1 MRPFFPFPMLP
12 LICFIIW
19 RLCSNC
25 FSRRL
30 TSWTVVPEPFAMRRL
45 RGGVISII
53 QMLENLKAQRDKI
66 NQDIE
71 EGYQIRE
78 KIQQQLNLLGEQ
90 LQKVTDDL
98 EQKQTVLNIYDK
110 ILNES
115 DSAYTKIVQSTQALY
130 NMVKNEEKKFGYN
143 NQ

>member
-1 MRPFFPFPMLP
+1 MKATNDNNLNDTMMN
-12 LICFIIW
+12 IMQ
-19 RLCSNC
+19 
-25 FSRRL
+25 
-30 TSWTVVPEPFAMRRL
+30 T
-45 RGGVISII
+45 
-53 QMLENLKAQRDKI
+53 LENLKAQRDKI
-66 NQDIE
+66 TQDIE
-71 EGYQIRE
+71 DGYQIRE

-115 DSAYTKIVQSTQALY
+115 DSAYSKIVQSTQALY
-130 NMVKNEEKKFGYN
+130 NMVKNEEKKFVYK

>member
-1 MRPFFPFPMLP
+1 MSSA
-12 LICFIIW
+12 IINFIINKF
-19 RLCSNC
+19 LVN
-25 FSRRL
+25 FL
-30 TSWTVVPEPFAMRRL
+30 EIDATKTN
-45 RGGVISII
+45 ISLIKGAI
-53 QMLENLKAQRDKI
+53 KFENLKIKRDKI

-71 EGYQIRE
+71 EGYQLRE
-78 KIQQQLNLLGEQ
+78 KIQQQLNLYGEQ

-115 DSAYTKIVQSTQALY
+115 DSAYSKIVQSTQALY
-130 NMVKNEEKKFGYN
+130 NMVKNEEKKFGYQ

>member
-1 MRPFFPFPMLP
+1 MKTKEIATKGNLNDTM
-12 LICFIIW
+12 
-19 RLCSNC
+19 
-25 FSRRL
+25 
-30 TSWTVVPEPFAMRRL
+30 
-45 RGGVISII
+45 ISIV
-53 QMLENLKAQRDKI
+53 QTLENLKEQREKI

-71 EGYQIRE
+71 EGYLMRE
-78 KIQQQLNLLGEQ
+78 KIQQQLNLYGEQ

-115 DSAYTKIVQSTQALY
+115 DSAYSKIVQSTQALY
-130 NMVKNEEKKFGYN
+130 NMVKNEEKKFGYK

>member
-1 MRPFFPFPMLP
+1 MKGKE
-12 LICFIIW
+12 
-19 RLCSNC
+19 N
-25 FSRRL
+25 L
-30 TSWTVVPEPFAMRRL
+30 TKANLNETMT
-45 RGGVISII
+45 SII
-53 QMLENLKAQRDKI
+53 QMLENLKNQRDKI

-71 EGYQIRE
+71 EGYQITE

-115 DSAYTKIVQSTQALY
+115 DSAYSKIVQSTQALY
-130 NMVKNEEKKFGYN
+130 NMVKNEEKKFGYK

>member
-1 MRPFFPFPMLP
+1 MKATNNNNLNDTMMN
-12 LICFIIW
+12 IMQ
-19 RLCSNC
+19 
-25 FSRRL
+25 
-30 TSWTVVPEPFAMRRL
+30 T
-45 RGGVISII
+45 
-53 QMLENLKAQRDKI
+53 LENLKAQRDKI
-66 NQDIE
+66 TQDIE
-71 EGYQIRE
+71 DGYQIRE

-115 DSAYTKIVQSTQALY
+115 DSAYSKIVQSTQALY
-130 NMVKNEEKKFGYN
+130 NMVKNEEKKFVYK

>member
-1 MRPFFPFPMLP
+1 MKTNEP
-12 LICFIIW
+12 LNNENLNDTMIC
-19 RLCSNC
+19 
-25 FSRRL
+25 
-30 TSWTVVPEPFAMRRL
+30 
-45 RGGVISII
+45 II
-53 QMLENLKAQRDKI
+53 QTLENLKGQREKI

-71 EGYQIRE
+71 EGYAIRE
-78 KIQQQLNLLGEQ
+78 KMQQQLNLLGEQ

-115 DSAYTKIVQSTQALY
+115 DSAYSKIVQSTQALY
-130 NMVKNEEKKFGYN
+130 NMVKNEEKKFVYK

>member
-1 MRPFFPFPMLP
+1 MKAKNLVNNENLNDTM
-12 LICFIIW
+12 
-19 RLCSNC
+19 
-25 FSRRL
+25 
-30 TSWTVVPEPFAMRRL
+30 
-45 RGGVISII
+45 ISII
-53 QMLENLKAQRDKI
+53 DTLNNLKSQRDKL
-66 NQDIE
+66 NKDIE

-78 KIQQQLNLLGEQ
+78 KIEQQLNLLAEQ
-90 LQKVTDDL
+90 LQKVTDNL

>member
-1 MRPFFPFPMLP
+1 MKGKE
-12 LICFIIW
+12 
-19 RLCSNC
+19 N
-25 FSRRL
+25 L
-30 TSWTVVPEPFAMRRL
+30 TKGNLNETMT
-45 RGGVISII
+45 SII
-53 QMLENLKAQRDKI
+53 QMLENLKNQRDKI

-115 DSAYTKIVQSTQALY
+115 DSAYSKIVQSTQALY
-130 NMVKNEEKKFGYN
+130 NMVKNEEKKLGYK

>member
-1 MRPFFPFPMLP
+1 MKAKNVITNDNLNDTM
-12 LICFIIW
+12 
-19 RLCSNC
+19 
-25 FSRRL
+25 
-30 TSWTVVPEPFAMRRL
+30 
-45 RGGVISII
+45 ISIM
-53 QMLENLKAQRDKI
+53 QTLENLKRQRDKL

-78 KIQQQLNLLGEQ
+78 KIQQQLNLYGEQ

-98 EQKQTVLNIYDK
+98 EQKQTILNIYDK

-115 DSAYTKIVQSTQALY
+115 DSAYSKIVQSTQALY
-130 NMVKNEEKKFGYN
+130 NMVKNEEKKFGYQ

>member
-1 MRPFFPFPMLP
+1 MKAK
-12 LICFIIW
+12 
-19 RLCSNC
+19 N
-25 FSRRL
+25 
-30 TSWTVVPEPFAMRRL
+30 VVNNENLNDTM
-45 RGGVISII
+45 ISII
-53 QMLENLKAQRDKI
+53 QTLNNLKSQRDKL
-66 NQDIE
+66 NKDIE

-78 KIQQQLNLLGEQ
+78 KIEQQLNLLAEQ
-90 LQKVTDDL
+90 LQKVTDNL

>member
-1 MRPFFPFPMLP
+1 MKGKE
-12 LICFIIW
+12 
-19 RLCSNC
+19 N
-25 FSRRL
+25 L
-30 TSWTVVPEPFAMRRL
+30 TKGNLNDTMT
-45 RGGVISII
+45 SII
-53 QMLENLKAQRDKI
+53 QMLQNLKSQRDKI

-78 KIQQQLNLLGEQ
+78 KIQQQLNSLGEQ

-98 EQKQTVLNIYDK
+98 EQKQTVLNIYDR

-115 DSAYTKIVQSTQALY
+115 DSAYSKIVQSTQALY
-130 NMVKNEEKKFGYN
+130 NMVKNEEKKFGYK

>member
-1 MRPFFPFPMLP
+1 MKAKSLVNNENLNDTM
-12 LICFIIW
+12 
-19 RLCSNC
+19 
-25 FSRRL
+25 
-30 TSWTVVPEPFAMRRL
+30 
-45 RGGVISII
+45 ISII
-53 QMLENLKAQRDKI
+53 QTLNNLKTQRDKL
-66 NQDIE
+66 NKDIE

-78 KIQQQLNLLGEQ
+78 KIEQQLNLLAEQ
-90 LQKVTDDL
+90 LQKVTDNL

>member
-1 MRPFFPFPMLP
+1 MKGKE
-12 LICFIIW
+12 
-19 RLCSNC
+19 N
-25 FSRRL
+25 L
-30 TSWTVVPEPFAMRRL
+30 TKANLNETMT
-45 RGGVISII
+45 SII
-53 QMLENLKAQRDKI
+53 QMLENLKNQRDKI

-115 DSAYTKIVQSTQALY
+115 DSAYSKIVQSTQALY
-130 NMVKNEEKKFGYN
+130 NMVKNEEKKFGYK

>member
-1 MRPFFPFPMLP
+1 MKGKE
-12 LICFIIW
+12 
-19 RLCSNC
+19 N
-25 FSRRL
+25 L
-30 TSWTVVPEPFAMRRL
+30 TKGNLNDTMT
-45 RGGVISII
+45 SII
-53 QMLENLKAQRDKI
+53 QMLQNLKSQRDKI

-78 KIQQQLNLLGEQ
+78 KIQQQLNSLGEQ

-115 DSAYTKIVQSTQALY
+115 DSAYSKIVQSTQALY
-130 NMVKNEEKKFGYN
+130 NMVKNEEKKFGYK

>member
-1 MRPFFPFPMLP
+1 MKAKNLVNNENLNDTM
-12 LICFIIW
+12 
-19 RLCSNC
+19 
-25 FSRRL
+25 
-30 TSWTVVPEPFAMRRL
+30 
-45 RGGVISII
+45 ISII
-53 QMLENLKAQRDKI
+53 QTLNNLKSQRDKL
-66 NQDIE
+66 NKDIE

-78 KIQQQLNLLGEQ
+78 KIEQQLNLLAEQ
-90 LQKVTDDL
+90 LQKVTDNL

>member
-1 MRPFFPFPMLP
+1 MKAKNLVNNENLNDTM
-12 LICFIIW
+12 
-19 RLCSNC
+19 
-25 FSRRL
+25 
-30 TSWTVVPEPFAMRRL
+30 
-45 RGGVISII
+45 ISII
-53 QMLENLKAQRDKI
+53 DTLNNLKSQRDKL
-66 NQDIE
+66 NKDIE

-78 KIQQQLNLLGEQ
+78 KIEQQLNLLAEQ
-90 LQKVTDDL
+90 LQKVTDNL

-130 NMVKNEEKKFGYN
+130 NMVKNEEKKFSYN

>member
-1 MRPFFPFPMLP
+1 MKEEVAINNGNLNDTM
-12 LICFIIW
+12 
-19 RLCSNC
+19 
-25 FSRRL
+25 
-30 TSWTVVPEPFAMRRL
+30 
-45 RGGVISII
+45 ISIV
-53 QMLENLKAQRDKI
+53 QMLENLKGQRDKL

-98 EQKQTVLNIYDK
+98 EQKQTILNIYDK

-115 DSAYTKIVQSTQALY
+115 DSAYSKIVQSTQALY
-130 NMVKNEEKKFGYN
+130 NMVKNEEKKFGYK